1 MFKRSFFT
9 RRSHLKKD
17 INENDIQILKIN
29 IYNYKYKIV
38 NIKFRLAQQLNWLAD
53 LKNDYFNHDF
63 KNVLVKQINNEYY
76 QTKKLLAFII
86 YIKIINALILE
97 SQEKEKTLFNYCIN
111 ESLLY
116 ALKVIKETKKITS
129 DNFNKNYYNTKS
141 KDIITS
147 LIPFYSENIT
157 NQKHNKAL
165 EMCCSDSIISK
176 SNIFIGI
183 TRRGFIIIFSFNF
196 YSNNLTIENK
206 KNNINNKIFNIK
218 SSLNLEQLSPLKIM
232 RFEKCFNH
240 KDYPNIF
247 LVSFPSSGLKKMG
260 CVKIVGILD
269 DFSKITILNTFDYEI
284 GLINA
289 IEIKLNDNYYLL
301 NCTNG
306 FTLWFYDSNKNEIKY
321 KRIIPKESNI
331 DNKDDNN
338 DTYKN
343 FITYKKVFY
352 IEKRNLLIAQVHLK
366 SKILFY
372 SINNENNEFNIIFQS
387 QIDID
392 NETGN
397 YFSDYHLNSCII
409 QDKYLLIG
417 TKIKKEKKKII
428 IIILI

>member
-1 MFKRSFFT
+1 
-9 RRSHLKKD
+9 
-17 INENDIQILKIN
+17 
-29 IYNYKYKIV
+29 
-38 NIKFRLAQQLNWLAD
+38 
-53 LKNDYFNHDF
+53 
-63 KNVLVKQINNEYY
+63 
-76 QTKKLLAFII
+76 
-86 YIKIINALILE
+86 
-97 SQEKEKTLFNYCIN
+97 
-111 ESLLY
+111 
-116 ALKVIKETKKITS
+116 
-129 DNFNKNYYNTKS
+129 
-141 KDIITS
+141 
-147 LIPFYSENIT
+147 
-157 NQKHNKAL
+157 
-165 EMCCSDSIISK
+165 
-176 SNIFIGI
+176 
-183 TRRGFIIIFSFNF
+183 
-196 YSNNLTIENK
+196 
-206 KNNINNKIFNIK
+206 
-218 SSLNLEQLSPLKIM
+218 M

-269 DFSKITILNTFDYEI
+269 DFSKITILNTFDYDI

-417 TKIKKEKKKII
+417 TKIKKEKKKNNNNNINIEDKNIKKSGIFIVNLDTKKIQMEYIQGCHMVNGII
-428 IIILI
+428 PFKGNMFVCNYEFLDSRGINLYQHLVLKKKMEKSY